1 MSIGSD
7 SRRGISFVKRVYPA
21 RVLGL
26 GLGAVAVG
34 AVLYEQQAHWGYWLI
49 WLANGFIWP
58 HIAYWIALRSRT
70 PFLAEHR
77 HLLLDSAT
85 GGFWVVAME
94 FNPLASCM
102 IIMMMWMNNVAA
114 GGVKLFA
121 KGAIS
126 SLVGVG
132 AALLGI
138 GLTLDLHTT
147 ELVVYASLPMLIV
160 YPLAIG
166 SITYRLAMQLHKQ
179 KELLQ
184 SLSRTD
190 GLTGLFN
197 RHYWET
203 RVRSLLAEVRRHPQP
218 VSLILLDVDHFKAIN
233 DTYGH
238 SVGDQVL
245 QQLARQLQKNVRET
259 ELLGRYGGE
268 EFCLILPHANAEAAL
283 ATAER
288 LRGVIAHSEFGEQEQ
303 GRQLSLRCTIS
314 LGVAT
319 WQEEFEDYAGWIR
332 AADRA
337 LYQAKHQGRNT
348 TVVVQGERGGRPLI
362 PQPTPSAAVGQSHP
376 E

>member
-1 MSIGSD
+1 MIIGSD

-34 AVLYEQQAHWGYWLI
+34 AVLYEQQAHWVYWLL
-49 WLANGFIWP
+49 WLINGVVWP
-58 HIAYWIALRSRT
+58 HVAYWIAIRSRT
-70 PFLAEHR
+70 PFLTEHR

-85 GGFWVVAME
+85 GGFWVVVMG

-114 GGVKLFA
+114 GGVTLFT
-121 KGAIS
+121 KGAVS
-126 SLVGVG
+126 SMVGVVG
-132 AALLGI
+132 SVLGI
-138 GLTLDLHTT
+138 GLTLNLHTT

-184 SLSRTD
+184 SLSRID

-197 RHYWET
+197 RHYWES
-203 RVRSLLAEVRRHPQP
+203 RVRDLLAQVRRHPQP
-218 VSLILLDVDHFKAIN
+218 VSLVLLDVDHFKAIN

-245 QQLARQLQKNVRET
+245 QQIAWQLQANLRET

-268 EFCLILPHANAEAAL
+268 EFCLILPHANVEAAF

-288 LRGVIAHSEFGEQEQ
+288 LRGVIAQREFGEQEQ
-303 GRQLSLRCTIS
+303 GHQVPLRCTIS

-319 WQEEFEDYAGWIR
+319 WREEFEDYAGWIR

-337 LYQAKHQGRNT
+337 LYEAKHQGRNAT
-348 TVVVQGERGGRPLI
+348 VVQGEQVIVSL
-362 PQPTPSAAVGQSHP
+362 
-376 E
+376 

>member
-34 AVLYEQQAHWGYWLI
+34 AVLYEQQAHWGYWLL
-49 WLANGFIWP
+49 WLINGFVWP
-58 HIAYWIALRSRT
+58 HIAYWTAIRSRT
-70 PFLAEHR
+70 PFLTEHR

-85 GGFWVVAME
+85 GGFWVVVMG

-114 GGVKLFA
+114 GGVPLFA
-121 KGAIS
+121 KGALA

-132 AALLGI
+132 CSLLGI

-147 ELVVYASLPMLIV
+147 ELVIYASLPMLIV

-166 SITYRLAMQLHKQ
+166 SITYRLAMQLHKK

-184 SLSRTD
+184 SLSRID

-197 RHYWET
+197 RHYWEG
-203 RVRSLLAEVRRHPQP
+203 RVRDLLAQVRRHPQP
-218 VSLILLDVDHFKAIN
+218 VSLILLDVDHFKTIN

-245 QQLARQLQKNVRET
+245 QQIAQLLQDNVRGS

-268 EFCLILPHANAEAAL
+268 EFCLVLPHSDAAASF

-288 LRGVIAHSEFGEQEQ
+288 LRGVIAAGAFGEPEHLRHQP
-303 GRQLSLRCTIS
+303 LRCTIS
-314 LGVAT
+314 LGVAN
-319 WQEEFEDYAGWIR
+319 WQTGLGDYAGWIR

-337 LYQAKHQGRNT
+337 LYQAKHQGRNA
-348 TVVVQGERGGRPLI
+348 TVVQTLETQAV
-362 PQPTPSAAVGQSHP
+362 SAKLAPGKVY
-376 E
+376 

>member
-1 MSIGSD
+1 MTIGND

-21 RVLGL
+21 RMLGL

-34 AVLYEQQAHWGYWLI
+34 AVLYEQQAHWGYWLLWVI
-49 WLANGFIWP
+49 NGFIWP
-58 HIAYWIALRSRT
+58 HIAYWIAIRSRT
-70 PFLAEHR
+70 PFLSEHR
-77 HLLLDSAT
+77 HLLFDSAT
-85 GGFWVVAME
+85 GGFWVVVMG

-114 GGVKLFA
+114 GGMKLFA
-121 KGAIS
+121 KGALS
-126 SLVGVG
+126 SLAGVG
-132 AALLGI
+132 GTLLGI
-138 GLTLDLHTT
+138 GLTLDLHTS

-184 SLSRTD
+184 SLSRID

-197 RHYWET
+197 RRYWEG
-203 RVRSLLAEVRRHPQP
+203 RVRDLLAQVRRHPQP
-218 VSLILLDVDHFKAIN
+218 VSLILLDVDHFKAVN

-245 QQLARQLQKNVRET
+245 QQIGWQLQANLRET

-268 EFCLILPHANAEAAL
+268 EFCLILPHADTEAAR

-288 LRGVIAHSEFGEQEQ
+288 LRAVIAKSEFGDQEQ
-303 GRQLSLRCTIS
+303 GQQISLRCTIS

-319 WQEEFEDYAGWIR
+319 WQDEFEDYAGWIR

-337 LYQAKHQGRNT
+337 LYQAKHQGRNA
-348 TVVVQGERGGRPLI
+348 TVVYGEGVAKQPI
-362 PQPTPSAAVGQSHP
+362 PQPTPSAVAGQNHP